1 MRRNLQD
8 YNEYYSKKTK
18 SSFWSLA
25 FILVGFTFTIL
36 AITNP
41 KAKLTNE
48 VNQEIQKQESVQQKE
63 LNKTNFAEI
72 KGN

>member
-1 MRRNLQD
+1 LQD
-8 YNEYYSKKTK
+8 YSEYYSKKTK

-25 FILVGFTFTIL
+25 FLLVGFTFTVL

-41 KAKLTNE
+41 RANLTNK
-48 VNQEIQKQESVQQKE
+48 VNQEIQKQKTIQQE
-63 LNKTNFAEI
+63 NLNKTNFAEI

>member
-41 KAKLTNE
+41 KANLTNE

>member
-8 YNEYYSKKTK
+8 YSEYYSKKTK

-25 FILVGFTFTIL
+25 FLLVGFTFTVL

-41 KAKLTNE
+41 RANLTNK
-48 VNQEIQKQESVQQKE
+48 VNQEIQKQKTIQQE
-63 LNKTNFAEI
+63 NLNKTNFAEI

>member
-1 MRRNLQD
+1 MQD
-8 YNEYYSKKTK
+8 YSEYYSKKTK

-25 FILVGFTFTIL
+25 FMLVGFTFTIL
-36 AITNP
+36 AMTNP
-41 KAKLTNE
+41 RAKLTTE
-48 VNQEIQKQESVQQKE
+48 VNEEVKKQKTIQQEK

>member
-48 VNQEIQKQESVQQKE
+48 VNQEIQKQDSVQQKE